1 MTAAVEVEVS
11 LPAVRAFRMARQR
24 LITPSPAG
32 SLLEAVTAVHGI
44 QAQVDAHAV
53 FALGQRVAGCGPD
66 EIRQAL
72 WQDRTLVKTW
82 AMRGT
87 LHWLPRDE
95 EPLYVSALSDLRS
108 ARLFHW
114 MARDGQSRTDVER
127 FAERTMVALD
137 GRAMTR
143 QEIAATVIPEV
154 GEWVSPYL
162 LSSWG
167 SGMSALCSLGLV
179 VFGPPRGGST
189 TFVRRDQWLDNP
201 PELDPVASR
210 CELLRR
216 YLRAFGPAT
225 TQDFGY
231 WLGVANRDIQDVREC
246 VEPELATV
254 LVEGKPRRVLAHDVE
269 ALVGAGQVK
278 MPVRLVPAFDPL
290 LLAHRDKSDHLD
302 MRFHKRVYGAAA
314 WVYPV
319 VLVDGVAR
327 ATWSYARTSSRLVV
341 TVKPFGRLN
350 QRVGK
355 AVEREARRLGA
366 MVGLDGQVYRGSA
379 DESTAPRE

>member
-1 MTAAVEVEVS
+1 MTATVEVS
-11 LPAVRAFRMARQR
+11 LPAVRAFRMARQH
-24 LITPSPAG
+24 LIAPSPAG

-44 QAQVDAHAV
+44 QSQVDAHAV
-53 FALGQRVAGCGPD
+53 FAVGQRVAGSGPD
-66 EIRQAL
+66 GIRRAL

-95 EPLYVSALSDLRS
+95 EPLYVSALSELRS
-108 ARLFHW
+108 ARMYGW
-114 MARDGQSRTDVER
+114 MARDGHPRERVDR
-127 FAERTMVALD
+127 FAEATVAALE
-137 GRAMTR
+137 GGPLTR
-143 QEIAATVIPEV
+143 REIADVVMPEV
-154 GEWVSPYL
+154 GDWVAPYL

-167 SGMSALCSLGLV
+167 SGMGALCSMGLV

-189 TFVRRDQWLDNP
+189 TFVRRDRWLGNP
-201 PELDPVASR
+201 PSFDPAASR

-225 TQDFGY
+225 MQDFAY
-231 WLGVANRDIQDVREC
+231 WLGATNRDLADVC
-246 VEPELATV
+246 GSVAPELATV
-254 LVEGKPRRVLAHDVE
+254 TVEGKPRWVLAEDVE
-269 ALVGAGQVK
+269 PLREAERVK
-278 MPVRLVPAFDPL
+278 MPVRLLPAFDPL
-290 LLAHRDKSDHLD
+290 MLAHRDKSDHLD

-327 ATWSYARTSSRLVV
+327 AIWHYKRTSSRLLV

-350 QRVGK
+350 QRVWK

-366 MVGLDGQVYRGSA
+366 VVGLDGSIALDG
-379 DESTAPRE
+379 

>member
-1 MTAAVEVEVS
+1 
-11 LPAVRAFRMARQR
+11 MARQR
-24 LITPSPAG
+24 LIAPAPAG
-32 SLLEAVTAVHGI
+32 SLLASVTAVHGI
-44 QAQVDAHAV
+44 QSQVDAHAV
-53 FALGQRVAGCGPD
+53 FAVGQRVAGCGPD
-66 EIRQAL
+66 DIRQAL

-108 ARLFHW
+108 ARMYRWLE
-114 MARDGQSRTDVER
+114 RDGNSRELVDR
-127 FAERTMVALD
+127 FAERTMAALD
-137 GRAMTR
+137 GGVALTR
-143 QEIAATVIPEV
+143 REIADVVIPEV
-154 GEWVSPYL
+154 GDWVSPYL

-167 SGMSALCSLGLV
+167 SGMSALCSMGLV

-189 TFVRRDQWLDNP
+189 TFVRRDQWLDTP
-201 PELDPVASR
+201 PTHDPVEAR

-225 TQDFGY
+225 VQDFAY
-231 WLGVANRDIQDVREC
+231 WLGVANRDIGDVCET
-246 VEPELATV
+246 VSPEIATV
-254 LVEGKPRRVLAHDVE
+254 RVEGKPRWVLAEDVE
-269 ALVGAGQVK
+269 ALVAASEVR
-278 MPVRLVPAFDPL
+278 MPVRLLPAFDPL
-290 LLAHRDKSDHLD
+290 MLAHRDKGDHLD

-327 ATWSYARTSSRLVV
+327 ATWSYRRTSSRLLV

-350 QRVGK
+350 QRVVR
-355 AVEREARRLGA
+355 AVGREARRLGLV
-366 MVGLDGQVYRGSA
+366 VGLEGLVEA
-379 DESTAPRE
+379 LP